1 MDAGLPRKTEIPYTI
16 VRIIRCLSTLRSF
29 GARSSKCP
37 ITILPTAN
45 TTLTMAISNQSDSVV
60 HIANSDFDAFIFPFT
75 MTITTSIIQVESNA
89 DFGLCLNSAGVS
101 PVNFLKTV
109 LKVVVEL
116 KPASKP
122 TERIVRF
129 LFFSSSNN
137 RLASS
142 TR

>member
-1 MDAGLPRKTEIPYTI
+1 MDAGLPKKTEIPHTI
-16 VRIIRCLSTLRSF
+16 VRIKRYLPTLRSF
-29 GARSSKCP
+29 GVRSSKCP

-45 TTLTMAISNQSDSVV
+45 TILTMAISNQSDSVV
-60 HIANSDFDAFIFPFT
+60 HIVNSVFRCFYFPRYDDDW
-75 MTITTSIIQVESNA
+75 SVEIQVENYT
-89 DFGLCLNSAGVS
+89 DFVLSLNSAGVS
-101 PVNFLKTV
+101 PANFLNTV